1 MNRIIEII
9 MKRDNMA
16 LEDAQCLFD
25 DAKDEA
31 EDAVAEGDLERV
43 EDIISDYFGLEPDYV
58 FDLIGY

>member
-31 EDAVAEGDLERV
+31 EDVLSEGDLERV

>member
-31 EDAVAEGDLERV
+31 EDAVSEGDLERV

>member
-16 LEDAQCLFD
+16 KEDAQCLFD
-25 DAKDEA
+25 DARAEA
-31 EDAVAEGDLERV
+31 EDAVLEGGLCAV
-43 EDIISDYFGLEPDYV
+43 EDILSDYFGLEPDYV